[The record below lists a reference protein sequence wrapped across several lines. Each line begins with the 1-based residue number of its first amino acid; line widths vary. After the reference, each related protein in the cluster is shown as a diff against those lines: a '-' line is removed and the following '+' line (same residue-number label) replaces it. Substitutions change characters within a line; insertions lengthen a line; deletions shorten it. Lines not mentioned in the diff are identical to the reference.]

1 MRQLLIGA
9 SPSHLVAVAP
19 LPCRVL
25 IGVAG
30 RTRLAPGEAAAV
42 DCGARVGGVIDP
54 LRGARRA
61 LAVFDR
67 RRLSAVALDPEL
79 LALLEG
85 DRDPAGPSWSPLA
98 APPSEPVV
106 VPEGGPLLLATTAPP
121 PSGWAGVV
129 ERADR
134 ARLTRDELGD
144 AAAEHLRAGRHTAL
158 AVLPVDDGHG
168 PRALERAARALAT
181 AARRAAGKGRARL
194 ILHGDP
200 ILRALAA
207 AGGYRLV
214 GRTGG
219 LVEVEL
225 GGRALLVAAGDPPPV
240 VVG

>member
-1 MRQLLIGA
+1 MRQMLIGA
-9 SPSHLVAVAP
+9 SPSRLIAVAP

-25 IGVAG
+25 SGVAG
-30 RTRLAPGEAAAV
+30 RTRLAADESVAV

-61 LAVFDR
+61 LAAFDR
-67 RRLSAVALDPEL
+67 RRLTGIALAPEL
-79 LALLEG
+79 LAQLAAE
-85 DRDPAGPSWSPLA
+85 RDPADPPWSPLA
-98 APPSEPVV
+98 SPPSDPAV
-106 VPEGGPLLLATTAPP
+106 VPEGGPVLLVTTAPP
-121 PSGWAGVV
+121 PPGWASVV

-158 AVLPVDDGHG
+158 AVLPVEDGHG
-168 PRALERAARALAT
+168 ARALERAARALAP

-194 ILHGDP
+194 LLHGDP
-200 ILRALAA
+200 ILRALAT
-207 AGGYRLV
+207 AGGYRLL
-214 GRTGG
+214 GRSGG
-219 LVEVEL
+219 LAEVEL